1 MSNSTQAVK
10 PKSFWPELLRVL
22 ASFAVV
28 MIHVHSWDFKGLG
41 PSDQSGFLLIDLF
54 CYWSV
59 PVFIMLSGGL
69 LLSPAKTPSAGLILP
84 PDVARPVE
92 SPAEFF
98 RKRWRRMIR
107 PTLVW
112 AGLAVVW
119 GVAAKG
125 QGAKETLKRLAT
137 GIPND
142 PQWFLFMLLGL
153 YALTPWLRILLANPQ
168 FDRRRLAGLVG
179 LLYAA
184 NLYALLQQFAGLA
197 VEAVF
202 PINAL
207 TYLDL
212 YLLGIIVSDPEAW
225 SLKTDRAIWSISL
238 LLTAAATMLIVYNP
252 ALLAPVKLF
261 LTHYHSPFVVL
272 QAVAVFRL
280 AVRRYPAVA
289 GQAMIESR
297 FRRLVG
303 LLADWSFGI
312 YVIHPFV
319 LTVLFK
325 FFLRPIDGPFLP
337 YCLAVWAV
345 TMLVS
350 CLGCLVLRFKPV
362 TAWIIP

>member
-1 MSNSTQAVK
+1 MSSSETGK
-10 PKSFWPELLRVL
+10 TKSFWPDLLRAG
-22 ASFAVV
+22 ASLAVV
-28 MIHVHSWDFKGLG
+28 MIHVHSWDFKKLN
-41 PSDQSGFLLIDLF
+41 PTDQSGYLLIDLF

-59 PVFIMLSGGL
+59 PVFVMLSGGL
-69 LLSPAKTPSAGLILP
+69 LLRPAKMQSTGLILP
-84 PDVARPVE
+84 PDVVQAAEP
-92 SPAEFF
+92 PAVFF

-112 AGLAVVW
+112 AALAVVW
-119 GVAAKG
+119 GVGAKG
-125 QGAKETLKRLAT
+125 QGAQETLERLAT

-168 FDRRRLAGLVG
+168 FNRYWLAGLVQ

-184 NLYALLQQFAGLA
+184 NLYALVQQYAGLT
-197 VEAVF
+197 VEPVF
-202 PINAL
+202 PINTL

-212 YLLGIIVSDPEAW
+212 YLFGIIVSESDAW
-225 SLKTDRAIWSISL
+225 SRRTDRAIWLSSVVV
-238 LLTAAATMLIVYNP
+238 TAIAAFLILSNP
-252 ALLAPVKLF
+252 ALVARFKIL
-261 LTHYHSPFVVL
+261 LTHYHSPLVLL

-280 AVRRYPAVA
+280 AVRQFPDGA
-289 GQAMIESR
+289 GQAAGVRWRGVVS
-297 FRRLVG
+297 

-337 YCLAVWAV
+337 YCLVVWAV

-350 CLGCLVLRFKPV
+350 CLGCLVLRYKPV

>member
-1 MSNSTQAVK
+1 MNQASVQR
-10 PKSFWPELLRVL
+10 SFWPDVLRVV
-22 ASFAVV
+22 ASLAVV
-28 MIHVHSWDFKGLG
+28 MIHVHSWDFKPLN
-41 PSDQSGFLLIDLF
+41 PTDQSGYLLIDLY

-59 PVFIMLSGGL
+59 PVFVMLSGGL
-69 LLSPAKTPSAGLILP
+69 LLRPARTQASSLILP
-84 PDVARPVE
+84 PDTVQAAEP
-92 SPAEFF
+92 PAVFF

-112 AGLAVVW
+112 AGLAVIW
-119 GVAAKG
+119 GVGAKG
-125 QGAKETLKRLAT
+125 QGADETLKRLAT
-137 GIPND
+137 GVPND

-168 FDRRRLAGLVG
+168 FNRYWLAGLVQ

-184 NLYALLQQFAGLA
+184 NFYALVQQFAGLT
-197 VEAVF
+197 VEPVF

-212 YLLGIIVSDPEAW
+212 YLFGIIVSDPEAW
-225 SLKTDRAIWSISL
+225 SLRTDRTIWAASL
-238 LLTAAATMLIVYNP
+238 AVTAVATLLAVSNP
-252 ALLAPVKLF
+252 ALVAPFKIF
-261 LTHYHSPFVVL
+261 LTHYHSPLVLL

-280 AVRRYPAVA
+280 AVRLFPDVA
-289 GQAMIESR
+289 GQAVSGR
-297 FRRLVG
+297 WRGGVS

-337 YCLAVWAV
+337 YCLVVWAV

-350 CLGCLVLRFKPV
+350 CLGCLVLRYKPV
-362 TAWIIP
+362 TSWIIP